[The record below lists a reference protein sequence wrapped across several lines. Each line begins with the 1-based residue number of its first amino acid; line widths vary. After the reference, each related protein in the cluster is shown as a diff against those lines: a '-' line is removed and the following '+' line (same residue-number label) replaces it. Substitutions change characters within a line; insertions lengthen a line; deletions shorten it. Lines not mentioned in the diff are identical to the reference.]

1 MRKMYE
7 DGVGMVTDVM
17 GMGWGREQMGRGW
30 GWDGDGCDVMGMGW
44 EWEWGETCGNGVG
57 MGRTSCPVQ
66 LSIPCRPIEYTCQD
80 SSTLFSLNRFIWLE
94 VNY

>member
-7 DGVGMVTDVM
+7 DGVGMGTDVM
-17 GMGWGREQMGRGW
+17 GMGWGRGQMGRGW

-57 MGRTSCPVQ
+57 MGRTSCPRAALYSMQTHRIYV
-66 LSIPCRPIEYTCQD
+66 P
-80 SSTLFSLNRFIWLE
+80 RFIDPVLAE
-94 VNY
+94 